1 MRHLI
6 CMESACLW
14 RTPARV
20 PIEII
25 ALVVEL
31 ETQAL
36 FRLVN
41 TGLLIVALVDFFFIK
56 SKSTRSM
63 EQSKVGSR
71 IRP

>member
-41 TGLLIVALVDFFFIK
+41 TGLLIVALVDFFLH
-56 SKSTRSM
+56 
-63 EQSKVGSR
+63 
-71 IRP
+71 